1 MGLIF
6 NGASS
11 KNVKDTDWRNKNLSV
26 MERMKEI
33 YGTKIFTDVIFAVG
47 ASKTLYSGHKLVLS
61 MASSVFTEMFEE
73 QQDIIFE
80 DSHRFFLSD
89 VTPKAFDTM
98 LKYIYTNEVNLTPE
112 NAPAALYCAR
122 KFNLVQLKKEC
133 IGFIER
139 NWSRDNVCK
148 LYSEAKLYDVLELTP
163 LLKVDV
169 VSNASEILNSPSFL
183 DIDPG
188 ALQSILS
195 ANDLNSDELDIFQ
208 AALRWGQ
215 KQKGESLR
223 DKLGGSLFSIRFP
236 LLSASDFVHQVVHSQ
251 LLKTEEIIDVLEC
264 ISEIKKIGNYFS
276 TVPRIRHA
284 MRFENN
290 SYESKSCTHHSI
302 RFRVNKPILVYGLGV
317 YRPSENE
324 TPLSGT
330 ISLEMSDPRESLGMA
345 HFKMDHRINSSI
357 HGQYFH
363 QPVLVKAD
371 CNVMA
376 SLVFTELKGEKSYGW
391 GHNGK
396 EYLNIEGVEFR
407 FEDGHDVNHEHDTT
421 VHHGQI
427 PIIYFQRT

>member
-1 MGLIF
+1 ML
-6 NGASS
+6 N
-11 KNVKDTDWRNKNLSV
+11 
-26 MERMKEI
+26 
-33 YGTKIFTDVIFAVG
+33 
-47 ASKTLYSGHKLVLS
+47 
-61 MASSVFTEMFEE
+61 EE
-73 QQDIIFE
+73 N
-80 DSHRFFLSD
+80 
-89 VTPKAFDTM
+89 VTPED
-98 LKYIYTNEVNLTPE
+98 
-112 NAPAALYCAR
+112 APAALYYPN
-122 KFNLVQLKKEC
+122 KFNLVQLKKKY

-139 NWSRDNVCK
+139 NWSQVNVCK
-148 LYSEAKLYDVLELTP
+148 LYSETKLYDVLELTP
-163 LLKVDV
+163 LLKVDI
-169 VSNASEILNSPSFL
+169 VSNASEVLNSQSFL
-183 DIDPG
+183 DIDRS

-195 ANDLNSDELDIFQ
+195 ANELDIFQ
-208 AALRWGQ
+208 AALRWTQ
-215 KQKGESLR
+215 KQKGENLR

-290 SYESKSCTHHSI
+290 SYESKFCTHHSI

-363 QPVLVKAD
+363 QPVLVKVD

-376 SLVFTELKGEKSYGW
+376 SLIFNESNNEKSYGW

-396 EYLNIEGVEFR
+396 EYFINEGVS
-407 FEDGHDVNHEHDTT
+407 NHEHDIT
-421 VHHGQI
+421 VQHGQI
-427 PIIYFQRT
+427 HIIYFQRIE

>member
-1 MGLIF
+1 VMGYFL
-6 NGASS
+6 NGGSS

-33 YGTKIFTDVIFAVG
+33 YGTKILTDVIFAVG

-80 DSHRFFLSD
+80 DSHRVFLSD

-139 NWSRDNVCK
+139 NCSRDNVCK

-169 VSNASEILNSPSFL
+169 VSNASEVLNSQSFL

-195 ANDLNSDELDIFQ
+195 ANDLNSDELDIFH
-208 AALRWGQ
+208 AALRWAQ
-215 KQKGESLR
+215 KQKGENLR
-223 DKLGGSLFSIRFP
+223 DKLGGSL
-236 LLSASDFVHQVVHSQ
+236 
-251 LLKTEEIIDVLEC
+251 
-264 ISEIKKIGNYFS
+264 
-276 TVPRIRHA
+276 
-284 MRFENN
+284 
-290 SYESKSCTHHSI
+290 
-302 RFRVNKPILVYGLGV
+302 
-317 YRPSENE
+317 
-324 TPLSGT
+324 
-330 ISLEMSDPRESLGMA
+330 
-345 HFKMDHRINSSI
+345 
-357 HGQYFH
+357 
-363 QPVLVKAD
+363 
-371 CNVMA
+371 
-376 SLVFTELKGEKSYGW
+376 
-391 GHNGK
+391 
-396 EYLNIEGVEFR
+396 
-407 FEDGHDVNHEHDTT
+407 
-421 VHHGQI
+421 
-427 PIIYFQRT
+427 